1 MRRRETW
8 ALQQKANGWYLVWNV
23 PKAIRGLP
31 MFGGRRLY
39 TKTLQTGDLKEAQRK
54 RDLIIANFDRLVAQA
69 EEAPKRLRFNAYIE
83 EIQQAI
89 REAEQRIEAVVL
101 PGGQEV
107 VVEPEGLH
115 HAYDV
120 EAAIARGDEG
130 KRPATTV
137 W

>member
-1 MRRRETW
+1 
-8 ALQQKANGWYLVWNV
+8 
-23 PKAIRGLP
+23 

-54 RDLIIANFDRLVAQA
+54 RANFDRLVVQA
-69 EEAPKRLRFNAYIE
+69 EEAPSVCGLTLTSKRFN
-83 EIQQAI
+83 
-89 REAEQRIEAVVL
+89 RPSGEAEQRIEAVVL

-120 EAAIARGDEG
+120 EAAIARG
-130 KRPATTV
+130 
-137 W
+137 